1 MLKYILVFLRYYKDS
16 VFYFD
21 ILIFSKSLFDSPA
34 EKAAR
39 RGVLDNKVS
48 ADGLPPGAQP
58 AVPFPRAIPAPY
70 RATEKFRL
78 ISSSKSALNVFLFA
92 PTARSR
98 FAVFQT
104 PMTQGK
110 IRRFRRVMIE
120 TS

>member
-48 ADGLPPGAQP
+48 ADGLPLGAQP
-58 AVPFPRAIPAPY
+58 AAPDTGEVAAAAGPVLFLLFRAH
-70 RATEKFRL
+70 RMEDSRTRKAT
-78 ISSSKSALNVFLFA
+78 SVFS
-92 PTARSR
+92 T
-98 FAVFQT
+98 
-104 PMTQGK
+104 
-110 IRRFRRVMIE
+110 
-120 TS
+120 